1 MNLLLRILVLGPAR
15 IIPVVLVIALVA
27 GIIYVVMTART
38 SPERA
43 KEVVIAFFTWV
54 FVALAA
60 FFALASLYALAEH
73 NDAVLDLAISFVIV
87 ALVGLGITRLC
98 NRRFLKNHPHYIPK
112 RTGRAKTKRRFPWG
126 K

>member
-1 MNLLLRILVLGPAR
+1 MNLLVRLLVLGPAR
-15 IIPVVLVIALVA
+15 ILPVVLAIALVA
-27 GIIYVVMTART
+27 GIIYVVMVART

-43 KEVVIAFFTWV
+43 KEVVIAFFTWT
-54 FVALAA
+54 FIALAV
-60 FFALASLYALAEH
+60 FFGLACLYALAE
-73 NDAVLDLAISFVIV
+73 NNAPVLDLALSFVIV

-112 RTGRAKTKRRFPWG
+112 RTGRAKTKRRFPWE